1 MVWFRDI
8 SRSWYVPLEALQRF
22 AKGSKG
28 YKDLLITSGGQRLPP
43 KTFQGLDRFAFQI
56 PTLHVSSRSTPAP
69 QAGPISRYLL
79 PAGCAATAQ
88 DTTQCSGSLALTW
101 NAGSLK
107 IHIFY
112 GFKDLQGLVHA
123 VELSWNLQ
131 IMNLIMLIFKRNVVR
146 SRPIAPARLLRYCAF
161 LFNLLQQIRIIRTCW
176 NSDVTSGTMSLPAI
190 V

>member
-1 MVWFRDI
+1 M
-8 SRSWYVPLEALQRF
+8 LQGIIRI
-22 AKGSKG
+22 
-28 YKDLLITSGGQRLPP
+28 LITSGGQRLPP

-56 PTLHVSSRSTPAP
+56 PTLHVSSRSAPAP

-101 NAGSLK
+101 NAGFLK
-107 IHIFY
+107 IHIFN

-123 VELSWNLQ
+123 VELCWNLQ
-131 IMNLIMLIFKRNVVR
+131 VMNLIILIFKRNVVR

-161 LFNLLQQIRIIRTCW
+161 LLQSPPANQDNQDLLKFWCDLRY
-176 NSDVTSGTMSLPAI
+176 DVAPSHRLDANPP
-190 V
+190 

>member
-28 YKDLLITSGGQRLPP
+28 YKDLLITSGGQRLHQ
-43 KTFQGLDRFAFQI
+43 KLSKVLTDLHFRFQ
-56 PTLHVSSRSTPAP
+56 LHVSSRSAPAP

-101 NAGSLK
+101 NAGFLK